1 MRNLFSFSLLVCFSF
16 FSFLAQ
22 AATET
27 FIREYTYNASENDSK
42 VSARKAALQQLQVMV
57 IQEVGVQVRSSFEV
71 EDHVTNDELSR
82 DVQAHYGTYAKALTK
97 SVILEEKWNG
107 ESFYIKAEIFVD
119 TDQVGQQLQRMAKPP
134 AVAAKDPCKL
144 KEEQAFDLIK
154 NSHRKEKV
162 EALVELAL
170 SNPIDEGCNAWQLS
184 VMNQFR
190 LMDLDDDRYRAY
202 IFEQAKKES
211 TSFQG
216 DLLIRVLQYALR
228 IKALTEEEWQMVVDI
243 LPGTDRSTA
252 YSLVSLLINYAQI
265 DDAEGLSKYSLES
278 NNRKQTQDALKEKL
292 DTLFELAKDDRL
304 GMDDKLSPSEYAM
317 RVLTQLPN
325 KNFLLTPDYYQKMKS
340 VMTADDHRKLI
351 KPFSSAL
358 TKRLDDP
365 SLQLFLSY
373 FEQLES
379 DKNVARTM
387 HGLIQRLD
395 REARKQENDFQRV
408 ALVNLM
414 AVDKVKMSEIL
425 LAMTTNQREKD
436 LWFIRFD
443 LPNSPACRVEACAAM
458 LFDQDKR
465 TQQQAAEYLEAYGDR
480 AKPAEDLVIKKLTRV
495 RALTK
500 FEEPRYITSN
510 LIQVLGN
517 INASSTAAYELMV
530 WGLGG
535 ITKEVQDVS
544 VRVMTRVGAKALPV
558 MIEAYPKASQSAQ
571 RRIINVIGT
580 FKTKQSDAQIFLASI
595 TPANE
600 YIRFAIE
607 DAQISLVPQ

>member
-1 MRNLFSFSLLVCFSF
+1 MRNFFSLSLFVCLSF
-16 FSFLAQ
+16 FSLFVQ

-27 FIREYTYNASENDSK
+27 FVREYTYNASENDSK

-97 SVILEEKWNG
+97 SVILDEKWNG
-107 ESFYIKAEIFVD
+107 ETFYIKAEIFVD
-119 TDQVGQQLQRMAKPP
+119 TDQVGQQLQRMTKPP
-134 AVAAKDPCKL
+134 AVAVKNPCEL

-170 SNPIDEGCNAWQLS
+170 SNPIDEECHAWQLS

-190 LMDLDDDRYRAY
+190 LMEMDDDRYRNY
-202 IFEQAKKES
+202 VFEQAEKES

-228 IKALTEEEWQMVVDI
+228 VKALSENEWQTVLNI
-243 LPGTDRSTA
+243 LPGTDRRTA
-252 YSLVSLLINYAQI
+252 FSLVSLLINYTQI
-265 DDAEGLSKYSLES
+265 DNADGLSKYSRES
-278 NNRKQTQDALKEKL
+278 NSRKQTQDALKAKL
-292 DTLFELAKDDRL
+292 DTLFELAKADRL
-304 GMDDKLSPSEYAM
+304 GVEDKLSASEYAL
-317 RVLTQLPN
+317 RVLTLLPN
-325 KNFLLTPDYYQKMKS
+325 KHFQLAPEYYQTMKS
-340 VMTADDHRKLI
+340 VLTTEDHKKMI
-351 KPFSSAL
+351 KPFSNGL
-358 TKRLDDP
+358 TKRLDES

-373 FEQLES
+373 FELLES

-395 REARKQENDFQRV
+395 RDARKEENDFQRF

-414 AVDKVKMSEIL
+414 AVDKEKMSEIL
-425 LAMTTNQREKD
+425 SAMTTNQKEKD

-443 LPNSPACRVEACAAM
+443 LPNSPACSVDACAAL

-465 TQQQAAEYLEAYGDR
+465 TQEQAAEYLEAYGDR
-480 AKPAEDLVIKKLTRV
+480 AKSAEDLVIKKLTRV

-510 LIQVLGN
+510 LIKVLDN
-517 INASSTAAYELMV
+517 IGASSDQAYRLMV
-530 WGLGG
+530 WGLDGK
-535 ITKEVQDVS
+535 TKQVQETAIE
-544 VRVMTRVGAKALPV
+544 VMTNVGSKALPI
-558 MIEAYPKASQSAQ
+558 MKEEYAKLSQTGQ
-571 RRIINVIGT
+571 RRIVNVVGT
-580 FKTKQSDAQIFLASI
+580 FKTKQSDAQLFLASI
-595 TPANE
+595 KPAND